1 MSFFKKAS
9 GILGLN
15 ARNLLFLSEFNSR
28 ANRKLADDKL
38 YTKHF
43 LSARGIG
50 VPKLYATIRSLQELR
65 NFNPKK
71 LPKSFVVKP
80 NRGYGGEGI
89 IAIHDTRGKYY
100 YDSNGDRYTW
110 EDFYQHIV
118 GILDGHYAVSGLHDI
133 ALFEERLVS
142 HEYFNN
148 FMEQGLPDIR
158 IIVFNYVPVIAMLR
172 LPTNSSRGKANL
184 HLGAIGIGID
194 LGSGQATFGVIG
206 NKLIKKL
213 PNGESIRKIFIPDW
227 HDLLLT
233 ASKTQYITQI
243 GYLAVDLAL
252 TKSGI
257 KILELNARAGL
268 AIQISNQ
275 ALLRQRL
282 GKVDDLKVA
291 SPEEG
296 VRIAQTLF
304 TRVAKKDITKIISAK
319 PIIGLYEKID
329 LLNTKNSRSLIAKI
343 DPHSQSN
350 LVDNSLEILP
360 NSKLLSL
367 KLKGI
372 KLRLPFQRADL
383 KDQEHQVILS
393 GRYLTDF
400 LIDTA
405 KTIDYSKSETESTSI
420 EEKIILNIDN
430 KLYNLESQLHL
441 LAKLKPINLDEEYR
455 SFIKNPDY
463 SPHFRY
469 KEIDTKLDSLKKE
482 LKKIPHNVDHPL
494 MPLYDNKSG
503 ELYNKISL
511 LQVVG
516 HKDIM
521 EFSEKIYGTA
531 DENLY
536 SSAIN
541 FIKATPL
548 LKDTSKV
555 LKIDEVMKRIN
566 QYLAEKKL
574 SRWKIKILDEATAG
588 MQITSNN
595 TILIYKKAKISTN
608 RLKALIAHEIETH
621 IFRME
626 NGRLQ
631 QYKLFQ
637 QGTAGYLAT
646 EEGLSIYNQNKLN
659 LSLGE
664 KFFTPALNTIAIYL
678 GKKMPFVELYH
689 HLLKIYAIDKDR
701 AWRICLRV
709 KRGLGDTSEP
719 AVFTKD
725 VVYFTGHRL
734 IEQLIKDKGIN
745 ELKKLYVG
753 KISIADLKY
762 ITDFRQWPIKYFP
775 E

>member
-1 MSFFKKAS
+1 MSILTKAS

-15 ARNLLFLSEFNSR
+15 ARNLLFISRFNSQ

-50 VPKLYATIRSLQELR
+50 VAKLYATIRSLQELR

-71 LPKSFVVKP
+71 LPKSFVIKP

-89 IAIHDTRGKYY
+89 IHIHDTRGQYY
-100 YDSNGDRYTW
+100 FDSNNDRYTW
-110 EDFYQHIV
+110 TDIYQHIV
-118 GILDGHYAVSGLHDI
+118 GILDGHYAISGLHDI
-133 ALFEERLVS
+133 TLFEERLEP
-142 HEYFNN
+142 HEYFSN
-148 FMEQGLPDIR
+148 FTEQGLPDVR
-158 IIVFNYVPVIAMLR
+158 IIVFKYVPVIAMLR

-194 LGSGQATFGVIG
+194 LGTGQATFGVIG

-213 PNGESIRKIFIPDW
+213 PNGESIRNIVIPNWNDV
-227 HDLLLT
+227 LLT
-233 ASKTQYITQI
+233 ASKTQHITQI

-282 GKVDDLKVA
+282 DKVTDLKVA
-291 SPEEG
+291 SPDEG
-296 VRIAQTLF
+296 VRIAKTLF
-304 TRVAKKDITKIISAK
+304 AKGVKRDTTEAKSTK
-319 PIIGLYEKID
+319 PIIGLYEKIE
-329 LLNTKNSRSLIAKI
+329 LLNIKNSRSIIAKI
-343 DPHSQSN
+343 DPHSQTN
-350 LVDNSLEILP
+350 LIDNSIEVLP
-360 NSKLLSL
+360 NDKLLSF
-367 KLKGI
+367 KLKDI
-372 KLRLPFQRADL
+372 KLRLPFQRTDL
-383 KDQEHQVILS
+383 SGSEHKVILS

-400 LIDTA
+400 LIDTTKA
-405 KTIDYSKSETESTSI
+405 IDQTKSETSSVST
-420 EEKIILNIDN
+420 EEKIIINIDK
-430 KLYNLESQLHL
+430 KLFNIENQLHIL
-441 LAKLKPINLDEEYR
+441 SKLKPVNLDEEQR
-455 SFIKNPDY
+455 NFIKNPDY

-469 KEIDTKLDSLKKE
+469 RESDTKLDLLKKE
-482 LKKIPHNVDHPL
+482 LKKIPKRINHPL
-494 MPLYDNKSG
+494 MPLFQNKIE

-511 LQVVG
+511 LEVVG
-516 HKDIM
+516 KKDIM

-531 DENLY
+531 NESIYN
-536 SSAIN
+536 SAVN
-541 FIKATPL
+541 FIKETPL
-548 LKDTSKV
+548 LKDTSKI
-555 LKIDEVMKRIN
+555 LKIDEVIKRVN
-566 QYLAEKKL
+566 QHLTEKRL
-574 SRWKIKILDEATAG
+574 SRWKIKILEEATAG

-595 TILIYKKAKISTN
+595 TLLIHKNAKISAN

-621 IFRME
+621 IFRTE

-631 QYKLFQ
+631 QYYLFH

-664 KFFTPALNTIAIYL
+664 KFFTPALNAIAIYL
-678 GKKMPFVELYH
+678 GKKMSFMELYH
-689 HLLKIYAIDKDR
+689 HLLKTYAMEKDR

-709 KRGLGDTSEP
+709 KRGLGDTGEH

-725 VVYFTGHRL
+725 IVYFTGQIL
-734 IEQLIKDKGIN
+734 IEHLIKDKGIN

-753 KISIADLKY
+753 KIGIADLKY